1 LTGFKQ
7 LSIRVPFL
15 PDLSRKAHAAHTRIF
30 QDLQKTQMAS
40 SAFSTFSQITSD
52 NGYVEARHVA

>member
-15 PDLSRKAHAAHTRIF
+15 PDLSRKAHAAHTRVF
-30 QDLQKTQMAS
+30 QDLQKAQMVS
-40 SAFSTFSQITSD
+40 SAFRTFSQITS
-52 NGYVEARHVA
+52 GSRYVEMRHVA